1 MTNHITLSDFP
12 ASCSCMKLTSKQGRP
27 YWFRTCDLNT
37 SIWDAGAHA
46 VSFPAGYAITAAN
59 GTLRTRY
66 ALLGMSYCTVDSW
79 LLDGVNS
86 EGLVGGLLLL
96 EEGTSMPAA
105 EAGSSG
111 VMGMELV
118 TALLEAADPA
128 QPGRLTCY
136 REDSIGV
143 MTNSPPYTRQ
153 LDNLRWFLSQSPE
166 LHHGGDDCPIC
177 QPAWEGVRLAADPNA
192 LHMTQSGVLPASYA
206 PYDRFVRLAVLKAL
220 NHDGQW
226 IDDAQMLPLGSGL
239 LHSVFEPH
247 SRSVYHY
254 RRLDEHGMP
263 AGRSD
268 GYTQYCVMYAPEQ
281 QAMYLQPFDSTAW
294 TKIALR
300 SCDTALLQR
309 HPINRSAMAGVV
321 ER

>member
-46 VSFPAGYAITAAN
+46 VSFPADYAITAAN

-96 EEGTSMPAA
+96 EEGTSIPAA

-118 TALLEAADPA
+118 TALLATCRNVTEVCQAAKDIRITDIPA
-128 QPGRLTCY
+128 ETGFLPATMHYFFLDAARKHRRAGSRRSYAAGAAHLLSGRQHRRDDEFPSL
-136 REDSIGV
+136 
-143 MTNSPPYTRQ
+143 SPAA
-153 LDNLRWFLSQSPE
+153 
-166 LHHGGDDCPIC
+166 G
-177 QPAWEGVRLAADPNA
+177 QPALVSLPVAGAAP
-192 LHMTQSGVLPASYA
+192 
-206 PYDRFVRLAVLKAL
+206 
-220 NHDGQW
+220 W
-226 IDDAQMLPLGSGL
+226 
-239 LHSVFEPH
+239 
-247 SRSVYHY
+247 
-254 RRLDEHGMP
+254 RR
-263 AGRSD
+263 
-268 GYTQYCVMYAPEQ
+268 
-281 QAMYLQPFDSTAW
+281 
-294 TKIALR
+294 
-300 SCDTALLQR
+300 
-309 HPINRSAMAGVV
+309 
-321 ER
+321 

>member
-46 VSFPAGYAITAAN
+46 VSFPADYAITAAN

-96 EEGTSMPAA
+96 EEGTSVTAA

-118 TALLEAADPA
+118 TALLATCRNVTEVCQAAKDIRITDIPA
-128 QPGRLTCY
+128 ETGFLPATMHYFFLDATGNTVAGSRRSRAAGAAHLLSGRQHRRDDEFPSL
-136 REDSIGV
+136 
-143 MTNSPPYTRQ
+143 SPAA
-153 LDNLRWFLSQSPE
+153 
-166 LHHGGDDCPIC
+166 G
-177 QPAWEGVRLAADPNA
+177 QPALVSLPVAGAAP
-192 LHMTQSGVLPASYA
+192 
-206 PYDRFVRLAVLKAL
+206 
-220 NHDGQW
+220 W
-226 IDDAQMLPLGSGL
+226 
-239 LHSVFEPH
+239 
-247 SRSVYHY
+247 
-254 RRLDEHGMP
+254 RR
-263 AGRSD
+263 
-268 GYTQYCVMYAPEQ
+268 
-281 QAMYLQPFDSTAW
+281 
-294 TKIALR
+294 
-300 SCDTALLQR
+300 
-309 HPINRSAMAGVV
+309 
-321 ER
+321 

>member
-46 VSFPAGYAITAAN
+46 VSFPADYAITAAN

-96 EEGTSMPAA
+96 EEGTSVTAA

-118 TALLEAADPA
+118 TALLATCRNVTEVCQAAKDIRITDIPAETGFLPATMHYFFLDAAGNTVVLEAADPT

-143 MTNSPPYTRQ
+143 ISAFSKRFFPIPGSWTTCVGFSP
-153 LDNLRWFLSQSPE
+153 
-166 LHHGGDDCPIC
+166 
-177 QPAWEGVRLAADPNA
+177 
-192 LHMTQSGVLPASYA
+192 
-206 PYDRFVRLAVLKAL
+206 
-220 NHDGQW
+220 
-226 IDDAQMLPLGSGL
+226 
-239 LHSVFEPH
+239 
-247 SRSVYHY
+247 SR
-254 RRLDEHGMP
+254 
-263 AGRSD
+263 
-268 GYTQYCVMYAPEQ
+268 
-281 QAMYLQPFDSTAW
+281 
-294 TKIALR
+294 R
-300 SCDTALLQR
+300 SCTMAAMIVPSASLHGRAFGWQR
-309 HPINRSAMAGVV
+309 IPTRST
-321 ER
+321 